1 MHGLY
6 GRTGGDGIG
15 RRGLA
20 RLSDGGTNGRRE
32 RVSIRYFRVCLV
44 FYVRRHQAELAVAT
58 EASGS
63 ETLGER
69 THALAP
75 DARILL
81 PAISN
86 ADVGEYRKSG

>member
-1 MHGLY
+1 
-6 GRTGGDGIG
+6 
-15 RRGLA
+15 
-20 RLSDGGTNGRRE
+20 
-32 RVSIRYFRVCLV
+32 
-44 FYVRRHQAELAVAT
+44 VAT

-86 ADVGEYRKSG
+86 ADVGECRKSG